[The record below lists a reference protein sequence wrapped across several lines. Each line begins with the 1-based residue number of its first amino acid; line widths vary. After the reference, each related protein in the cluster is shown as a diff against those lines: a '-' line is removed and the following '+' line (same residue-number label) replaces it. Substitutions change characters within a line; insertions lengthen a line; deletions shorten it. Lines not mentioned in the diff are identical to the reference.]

1 MPLSRDLRQFV
12 ECLNSNRVDFL
23 VVGALAVSWHGFPRS
38 SADID
43 FFIRSSTENGQR
55 VLDAIREF
63 GFGSLPLSLADFTTP
78 NRVVQLGHEPNR
90 IDIMTSI
97 SGVSFEEA
105 WQTKVTG
112 TVDGVCNSSAWR
124 HCYGI
129 RRQPG
134 VPRTASIL
142 RLCASL
148 DLSGLFTRP

>member
-112 TVDGVCNSSAWR
+112 TVDGVSVQFIGLAALLRNKAAAGR
-124 HCYGI
+124 PKDRI
-129 RRQPG
+129 DIEALRKPG
-134 VPRTASIL
+134 S
-142 RLCASL
+142 
-148 DLSGLFTRP
+148 